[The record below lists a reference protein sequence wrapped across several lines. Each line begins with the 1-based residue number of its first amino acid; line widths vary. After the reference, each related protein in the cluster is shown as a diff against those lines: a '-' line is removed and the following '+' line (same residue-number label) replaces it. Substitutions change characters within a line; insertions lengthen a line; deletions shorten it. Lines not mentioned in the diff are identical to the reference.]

1 MAMKLSLVLLTTRRD
16 GGLTYYEENV
26 ENPQRKYLAT
36 LPDAPALRSYLLV
49 AGVLEGSETETNYA
63 LERAP
68 KIMKNVPESRKVIEE
83 KLLGLTL
90 QRIKTLHPT
99 WKLINVE
106 EKPAKAAE

>member
-1 MAMKLSLVLLTTRRD
+1 
-16 GGLTYYEENV
+16 
-26 ENPQRKYLAT
+26 
-36 LPDAPALRSYLLV
+36 
-49 AGVLEGSETETNYA
+49 
-63 LERAP
+63 
-68 KIMKNVPESRKVIEE
+68 MKNVPESRKVIEE